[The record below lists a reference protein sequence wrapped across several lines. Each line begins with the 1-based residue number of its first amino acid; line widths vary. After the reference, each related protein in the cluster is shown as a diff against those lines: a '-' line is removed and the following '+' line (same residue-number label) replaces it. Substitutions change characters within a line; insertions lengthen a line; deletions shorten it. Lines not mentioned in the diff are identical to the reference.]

1 MVITSYVENIM
12 NKLAL
17 SIIVFFVL
25 AAATSCS
32 RSVFY
37 AKPVP
42 DVVPSTER
50 TFPSDSGMLNVKM
63 VFGAVGDGVTDD
75 TAAIQAAISATV
87 HQQITSRILY
97 FPAGTYL
104 VKQPLVWKNAIGQW
118 TSLLTFQGE
127 NQKTTIIKLSDNNGA
142 YQNAEA
148 PADVIDTASLEPSS
162 GPDQAKGG
170 GYNGFD
176 NYIFDLTIDVGA
188 GNPGAI
194 AVDFI
199 GNNYC
204 GLRNVTLRSSDPGHA
219 GTAGL
224 NMTRAWTGPCLMKNL
239 SIDGFD
245 YGVQSTQTEYSVTF
259 ENLSLTHQL
268 VAGISNTDNVLSIR
282 NLTSVNTVPAIQN
295 FGGSTSSLTGLV
307 TLIGAKLSG
316 GSSSTSAINNSQ
328 TLYARNV
335 VTSGY
340 RSAIQDAN
348 GNPIP
353 GTSVTEYSSG
363 PTYTLFGGGS
373 LSLNLPVQETPEFEE
388 TDLSK
393 WKSVVSLGADPTGVK
408 DSSVAV
414 QATIDSGATTVYFP
428 AGKYII
434 ANTII
439 VRGNVRMIE
448 GFDSNIFPSGPTFT
462 GTTINSL
469 FVFENT
475 VDVIVGHIR
484 FGPGA
489 ANISYPGLRYME
501 HESNHSVTIRNT
513 VFNDLNVGSV
523 YQNGANGTGPLFLED
538 VDGRYFEI
546 LYPQLVFA
554 RQLDME
560 GPTRKML
567 NAGGT
572 VWILGLKTEKG
583 GDTVNTAGIIDTES
597 SGSTEVLGGLVYPV
611 TTVPVNQVAFVINDS
626 KASLVY
632 AVSAYNPISTNPSTA
647 DGDFKTQVQ
656 EVQAGVVKNLAS
668 STIAAQTPRG
678 TRGVMMPLYTSK

>member
-1 MVITSYVENIM
+1 MKS
-12 NKLAL
+12 LAL
-17 SIIVFFVL
+17 SIVVL
-25 AAATSCS
+25 LILATTTSCS
-32 RSVFY
+32 NPIVSLE
-37 AKPVP
+37 PVADP
-42 DVVPSTER
+42 SSSTER
-50 TFPSDSGMLNVKM
+50 TFPSDSGMLNVKT

-75 TAAIQAAISATV
+75 TAALQAAIAATV
-87 HQQITSRILY
+87 HQQVTSRILY

-104 VKQPLVWKNAIGQW
+104 VKQPLVWKNASGQW
-118 TSLLTFQGE
+118 TSQLTFQGE

-142 YQNAEA
+142 YQNAAA

-170 GYNGFD
+170 GYDGFD
-176 NYIFDLTIDVGA
+176 NYIFDLTVDVGS

-224 NMTRAWTGPCLMKNL
+224 SMTRAWTGPCLMKNV

-245 YGVQSTQTEYSVTF
+245 YGVKSTQTEYSITF
-259 ENLSLTHQL
+259 ENLSLAHQL

-282 NLTSVNTVPAIQN
+282 NLTSVNSVPAIQN
-295 FGGSTSSLTGLV
+295 FGGSPSNITGLV
-307 TLIGAKLSG
+307 TLIGATLSG
-316 GSSSTSAINNSQ
+316 GSPSTSAIYNSQ
-328 TLYARNV
+328 TLYARNIV
-335 VTSGY
+335 ATGY
-340 RSAIQDAN
+340 RSAIQDAK

-353 GTSVTEYSSG
+353 GTSITEYDSG
-363 PTYTLFGGGS
+363 PTYTLFDGGS

-393 WKSVVSLGADPTGVK
+393 WKSVVSMGADPTGVK
-408 DSSVAV
+408 DSSAAI
-414 QATIDSGATTVYFP
+414 QAAIDSGATAVYFP

-439 VRGNVRMIE
+439 VRGSVRMIE
-448 GFDSNIFPSGPTFT
+448 GFDSNIFPTGAKFT
-462 GTTINSL
+462 GTMINSL

-475 VDVIVGHIR
+475 VDVIVSHIR

-489 ANISYPGLRYME
+489 ANISYPGLRFLE
-501 HESNHSVTIRNT
+501 HESSHSVTIRNC
-513 VFNDLNVGSV
+513 VFNELNVGSA
-523 YQNGANGTGPLFLED
+523 YKNGTNGTGSLFLED
-538 VDGRYFEI
+538 VDARYFEI

-567 NAGGT
+567 NQGGT
-572 VWILGLKTEKG
+572 VWILGIKTEKE
-583 GDTVNTAGIIDTES
+583 GDAVNTAGVIDTEA
-597 SGSTEVLGGLVYPV
+597 SGSTEVLGGLLYPV
-611 TTVPVNQVAFVINDS
+611 TAKIPVNQAAFVVNDS
-626 KASLVY
+626 KASFIY
-632 AVSAYNPISTNPSTA
+632 AISSYSAISTSTTTA

-656 EVQAGVVKNLAS
+656 ETQAGVVRVLAS
-668 STIAAQTPRG
+668 STITAKSPRG
-678 TRGVMMPLYTSK
+678 TDGLMMPLYTSKP